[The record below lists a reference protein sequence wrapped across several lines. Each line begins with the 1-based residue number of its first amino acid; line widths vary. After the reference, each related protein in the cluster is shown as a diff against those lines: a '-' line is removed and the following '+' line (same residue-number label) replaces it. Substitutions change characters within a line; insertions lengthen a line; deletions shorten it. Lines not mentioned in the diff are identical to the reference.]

1 MTIRVEMAP
10 NLYVKSL
17 FRIIMP
23 IIRCP
28 HCDDEISL
36 DDDQAGRFDC
46 PHCSKEFEWNTNPIA
61 PPTTKTVI
69 FVALALIC
77 AFSTISMAISDDSS
91 ESCDTSQNPDCQNSE
106 GESDVLF
113 AGGWDEVIGDLFLIP
128 FILLGAGA
136 GVAANIISFC
146 FFWCCFL
153 MTAIFSLLAVRGY
166 SKDKVLFDNE

>member
-1 MTIRVEMAP
+1 MA
-10 NLYVKSL
+10 
-17 FRIIMP
+17 

-28 HCDDEISL
+28 HCDNEISIG
-36 DDDQAGRFDC
+36 DDQAGRFDC

-77 AFSTISMAISDDSS
+77 AFSTISMATSNDSS

-106 GESDVLF
+106 RGSDDLF
-113 AGGWDEVIGDLFLIP
+113 GGGWDEVIEDVFLLP
-128 FILLGAGA
+128 FIILGAGVDIV
-136 GVAANIISFC
+136 GKIISFC
-146 FFWCCFL
+146 FFWSCFL

-166 SKDKVLFDNE
+166 SKDRVLFDNE

>member
-1 MTIRVEMAP
+1 MTP
-10 NLYVKSL
+10 NLYVKSY
-17 FRIIMP
+17 FTIIMA

-36 DDDQAGRFDC
+36 DDDQAGRFNC

-77 AFSTISMAISDDSS
+77 AFSTISMAISNDSS

-106 GESDVLF
+106 GGSDDLF
-113 AGGWDEVIGDLFLIP
+113 SGGWDEVIEDVFLLP
-128 FILLGAGA
+128 FIMLGAGVDIV
-136 GVAANIISFC
+136 GKIIAFC
-146 FFWCCFL
+146 FL
-153 MTAIFSLLAVRGY
+153 KISLFSIDCSTFSFKPDIPGKY
-166 SKDKVLFDNE
+166 FKKP

>member
-1 MTIRVEMAP
+1 MA
-10 NLYVKSL
+10 
-17 FRIIMP
+17 

-28 HCDDEISL
+28 YCDDEISL
-36 DDDQAGRFDC
+36 DDDQSGRFDC

-77 AFSTISMAISDDSS
+77 AFSTISMAISNDSS

-106 GESDVLF
+106 GGSDDLF
-113 AGGWDEVIGDLFLIP
+113 SGGWDEVIEDVFLLP
-128 FILLGAGA
+128 FIILGAGVDIV
-136 GVAANIISFC
+136 GKIISFC
-146 FFWCCFL
+146 FFWSCFL

-166 SKDKVLFDNE
+166 SKDRVLFDNE

>member
-1 MTIRVEMAP
+1 MTP
-10 NLYVKSL
+10 NLYVKSY
-17 FRIIMP
+17 FTIIMA

-36 DDDQAGRFDC
+36 DDDQAGRFNC

-77 AFSTISMAISDDSS
+77 AFSTISMAISNDSS

-106 GESDVLF
+106 GGSDDLF
-113 AGGWDEVIGDLFLIP
+113 GGGWDEVIEDVFLLP
-128 FILLGAGA
+128 FIMLGAGVDLV
-136 GVAANIISFC
+136 GKIIAFC
-146 FFWCCFL
+146 FFWSCFL

-166 SKDKVLFDNE
+166 SKDRVLFDNE